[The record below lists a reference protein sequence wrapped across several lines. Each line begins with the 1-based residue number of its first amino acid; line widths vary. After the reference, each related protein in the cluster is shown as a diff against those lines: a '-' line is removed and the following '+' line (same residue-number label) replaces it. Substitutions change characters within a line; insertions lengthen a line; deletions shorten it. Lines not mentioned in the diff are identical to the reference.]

1 MKSKSKHFLSPLILS
16 IVVEV
21 VTRAISKKKN
31 KGIQTGMEQINLYSE
46 NMVLYK
52 EKSKYLFHEEIMS

>member
-1 MKSKSKHFLSPLILS
+1 MKNKSKHFLSPLILS

-21 VTRAISKKKN
+21 VTRAISRKKN
-31 KGIQTGMEQINLYSE
+31 KGIQIGIEQINPYSG

-52 EKSKYLFHEEIMS
+52 EKSNYLFHEEIMS